1 MINLKDSD
9 VSRMTL
15 VDKNIWPL
23 QTVSPYTKYIGC
35 PRKVSESI
43 GHVRWYV
50 FRVEEYMVRFQD
62 NLAILEV
69 PLCAEILVL
78 AAERNQQL
86 RKAPR
91 ETHLRSRVKNDLS
104 FRSLGHRA
112 KDSIL
117 QTSQMF
123 TVSDIVKETD
133 LSDLFYLKYCTSKML
148 FLTTFFT
155 SSGNHFNFD
164 VDFPI

>member
-1 MINLKDSD
+1 MVCFQGWK
-9 VSRMTL
+9 
-15 VDKNIWPL
+15 
-23 QTVSPYTKYIGC
+23 
-35 PRKVSESI
+35 
-43 GHVRWYV
+43 
-50 FRVEEYMVRFQD
+50 YMVRFQD

-78 AAERNQQL
+78 AAERNQQV
-86 RKAPR
+86 RKAPH
-91 ETHLRSRVKNDLS
+91 ETHLRNRVKNDLS

-133 LSDLFYLKYCTSKML
+133 LFYLKYCTSKML

-155 SSGNHFNFD
+155 SSDSHFNFD
-164 VDFPI
+164 VEFPIKIGGILVPGLVQDPWTWKYNVWW